1 MWRFRLIPDKTA
13 IPFLGLRRTFFIV
26 SIALAA
32 ASVVVLL
39 ARGLNFGI
47 DFAGGIL
54 IEVGTQREADIGQ
67 MRSALGGLD
76 LGEIA
81 LQEFGSP
88 TEVLIRIERQPGD
101 ATAQQAAVATVRD
114 ALSANYGDTLSYRRV
129 ETVGPK
135 VGAELIQA
143 GIIAVVV
150 SVFLMLVYIWFRFE
164 LPFAIGAV
172 IALIHDVLLSLGI
185 FAALGLEFNLP
196 IVAAI
201 LLIVGYSMNDT
212 VVVYDRVREN
222 LRKYKTLPL
231 LALLNRSVNETL
243 ARTVITS
250 LTTLLALL
258 ALLIFGG
265 AVIRDFSFAMIW
277 GVIVGTYSSVFIA
290 GALLLTVQ
298 PQRGGQ
304 KRAAGQAERVAAI
317 DEEPAAKALPPES
330 APALPEPDAS
340 VAEPAAAAEAAE
352 AESELPRRE
361 RARRHPRPAG
371 RASSGARAPRGRGG
385 AGAGAARA
393 EPARWISRRSF
404 PKAGRSSRATATGAS
419 ASTANAIPAPSRPGH
434 RLARAGGALGG
445 AGPRGRRRRLARP
458 AVLGRAPHRDPADRQ
473 RRRVCTGSCRPAGGA
488 RHARHRR
495 RKHGHRRRLP
505 HLQRADGRGPP
516 RRRGANSGAAGL
528 IVPSLRRR
536 AAPRAQ
542 GPLQRQGAAS
552 VDSRDCAAGF
562 NYPPVTPH
570 SRPIG
575 SARPVSPPPAASLP
589 RRR

>member
-13 IPFLGLRRTFFIV
+13 IPFLQLRRTFFII

-101 ATAQQAAVATVRD
+101 ATAQQAAVTTVRE
-114 ALSANYGDTLSYRRV
+114 ALGANYGDTLSYRRV

-172 IALIHDVLLSLGI
+172 VALIHDVLLSLGI

-222 LRKYKTLPL
+222 LRKYKTMPL
-231 LALLNRSVNETL
+231 VALLNQSVNETL
-243 ARTVITS
+243 SRTVITS
-250 LTTLLALL
+250 VTTLLALF

-277 GVIVGTYSSVFIA
+277 GVIVGTYSSVFVA
-290 GALLLTVQ
+290 GALLLYVQ

-304 KRAAGQAERVAAI
+304 KRTVGQAERLAAL
-317 DEEPAAKALPPES
+317 DEGAAAEALPAPD
-330 APALPEPDAS
+330 APADEQSDL
-340 VAEPAAAAEAAE
+340 AALVDAAEAAE
-352 AESELPRRE
+352 AAAEAGAAEDDEEEPQATGSRRQ
-361 RARRHPRPAG
+361 R
-371 RASSGARAPRGRGG
+371 RASSARV
-385 AGAGAARA
+385 
-393 EPARWISRRSF
+393 
-404 PKAGRSSRATATGAS
+404 
-419 ASTANAIPAPSRPGH
+419 
-434 RLARAGGALGG
+434 
-445 AGPRGRRRRLARP
+445 RRRR
-458 AVLGRAPHRDPADRQ
+458 
-473 RRRVCTGSCRPAGGA
+473 RRRTKR
-488 RHARHRR
+488 
-495 RKHGHRRRLP
+495 
-505 HLQRADGRGPP
+505 
-516 RRRGANSGAAGL
+516 
-528 IVPSLRRR
+528 
-536 AAPRAQ
+536 
-542 GPLQRQGAAS
+542 
-552 VDSRDCAAGF
+552 
-562 NYPPVTPH
+562 
-570 SRPIG
+570 
-575 SARPVSPPPAASLP
+575 
-589 RRR
+589 

>member
-1 MWRFRLIPDKTA
+1 MRRFRLIPDKTA
-13 IPFLGLRRTFFIV
+13 IPFLGLRRTFFAI

-340 VAEPAAAAEAAE
+340 VAETVAAAEAAE
-352 AESELPRRE
+352 AAGAAPEEEGEEAPQAGGSRKQRRASSS
-361 RARRHPRPAG
+361 RARR
-371 RASSGARAPRGRGG
+371 
-385 AGAGAARA
+385 
-393 EPARWISRRSF
+393 
-404 PKAGRSSRATATGAS
+404 
-419 ASTANAIPAPSRPGH
+419 
-434 RLARAGGALGG
+434 
-445 AGPRGRRRRLARP
+445 RRRR
-458 AVLGRAPHRDPADRQ
+458 
-473 RRRVCTGSCRPAGGA
+473 
-488 RHARHRR
+488 
-495 RKHGHRRRLP
+495 
-505 HLQRADGRGPP
+505 RGK
-516 RRRGANSGAAGL
+516 S
-528 IVPSLRRR
+528 
-536 AAPRAQ
+536 
-542 GPLQRQGAAS
+542 
-552 VDSRDCAAGF
+552 
-562 NYPPVTPH
+562 
-570 SRPIG
+570 
-575 SARPVSPPPAASLP
+575 
-589 RRR
+589 

>member
-13 IPFLGLRRTFFIV
+13 IPFLGLRRTFFII

-67 MRSALGGLD
+67 MRSALGGLN

-101 ATAQQAAVATVRD
+101 ATAQQAAVTTVRD

-231 LALLNRSVNETL
+231 LALLNQSVNETL
-243 ARTVITS
+243 SRTVITS
-250 LTTLLALL
+250 VTTLLALL

-304 KRAAGQAERVAAI
+304 KRAAGQAERLASV
-317 DEEPAAKALPPES
+317 DEEAPPALPPAEV
-330 APALPEPDAS
+330 AS
-340 VAEPAAAAEAAE
+340 EGAAETAD
-352 AESELPRRE
+352 AESGDEGEGEEAPQVGGSRKQRRASSS
-361 RARRHPRPAG
+361 RARR
-371 RASSGARAPRGRGG
+371 
-385 AGAGAARA
+385 
-393 EPARWISRRSF
+393 
-404 PKAGRSSRATATGAS
+404 
-419 ASTANAIPAPSRPGH
+419 
-434 RLARAGGALGG
+434 
-445 AGPRGRRRRLARP
+445 RRRR
-458 AVLGRAPHRDPADRQ
+458 
-473 RRRVCTGSCRPAGGA
+473 
-488 RHARHRR
+488 
-495 RKHGHRRRLP
+495 
-505 HLQRADGRGPP
+505 RGK
-516 RRRGANSGAAGL
+516 S
-528 IVPSLRRR
+528 
-536 AAPRAQ
+536 
-542 GPLQRQGAAS
+542 
-552 VDSRDCAAGF
+552 
-562 NYPPVTPH
+562 
-570 SRPIG
+570 
-575 SARPVSPPPAASLP
+575 
-589 RRR
+589 

>member
-1 MWRFRLIPDKTA
+1 MRRFRLIPDKTA
-13 IPFLGLRRTFFIV
+13 IPFLGLRRTFFAI

-67 MRSALGGLD
+67 MRSALGGLN

-172 IALIHDVLLSLGI
+172 IALIHDVLLSLGV

-243 ARTVITS
+243 SRTVITS
-250 LTTLLALL
+250 VTTLLALL

-304 KRAAGQAERVAAI
+304 KRAAGQAERLAAV
-317 DEEPAAKALPPES
+317 DEEPAAEALPPES
-330 APALPEPDAS
+330 APAPPEPDAS
-340 VAEPAAAAEAAE
+340 VAETVAAAEAAE
-352 AESELPRRE
+352 AAGAALEEEGEEAPQAGGSRKQRRASSS
-361 RARRHPRPAG
+361 RARR
-371 RASSGARAPRGRGG
+371 
-385 AGAGAARA
+385 
-393 EPARWISRRSF
+393 
-404 PKAGRSSRATATGAS
+404 
-419 ASTANAIPAPSRPGH
+419 
-434 RLARAGGALGG
+434 
-445 AGPRGRRRRLARP
+445 RRRR
-458 AVLGRAPHRDPADRQ
+458 
-473 RRRVCTGSCRPAGGA
+473 
-488 RHARHRR
+488 
-495 RKHGHRRRLP
+495 
-505 HLQRADGRGPP
+505 RGK
-516 RRRGANSGAAGL
+516 S
-528 IVPSLRRR
+528 
-536 AAPRAQ
+536 
-542 GPLQRQGAAS
+542 
-552 VDSRDCAAGF
+552 
-562 NYPPVTPH
+562 
-570 SRPIG
+570 
-575 SARPVSPPPAASLP
+575 
-589 RRR
+589 

>member
-13 IPFLGLRRTFFIV
+13 IPFLRLRRTFFII

-54 IEVGTQREADIGQ
+54 IEVGTEREADIGQ

-101 ATAQQAAVATVRD
+101 ATAQQVAVTTVRD
-114 ALSANYGDTLSYRRV
+114 ALSANYSDTLSYRRV

-222 LRKYKTLPL
+222 LRKYKSMPL
-231 LALLNRSVNETL
+231 LALLNQSVNETL
-243 ARTVITS
+243 SRTVITS
-250 LTTLLALL
+250 ATTLLALL

-290 GALLLTVQ
+290 GALLLYVQ

-304 KRAAGQAERVAAI
+304 KRAVGQAERLAAL
-317 DEEPAAKALPPES
+317 DEGAAAEAPAKAE
-330 APALPEPDAS
+330 PALPAPGS
-340 VAEPAAAAEAAE
+340 PADEQSDLAAVVEAAEAAE
-352 AESELPRRE
+352 AAAEAGAGEEAGEAEEEPQATGSRRQRRASSA
-361 RARRHPRPAG
+361 RARR
-371 RASSGARAPRGRGG
+371 
-385 AGAGAARA
+385 
-393 EPARWISRRSF
+393 
-404 PKAGRSSRATATGAS
+404 
-419 ASTANAIPAPSRPGH
+419 
-434 RLARAGGALGG
+434 
-445 AGPRGRRRRLARP
+445 RRRRRTK
-458 AVLGRAPHRDPADRQ
+458 R
-473 RRRVCTGSCRPAGGA
+473 
-488 RHARHRR
+488 
-495 RKHGHRRRLP
+495 
-505 HLQRADGRGPP
+505 
-516 RRRGANSGAAGL
+516 
-528 IVPSLRRR
+528 
-536 AAPRAQ
+536 
-542 GPLQRQGAAS
+542 
-552 VDSRDCAAGF
+552 
-562 NYPPVTPH
+562 
-570 SRPIG
+570 
-575 SARPVSPPPAASLP
+575 
-589 RRR
+589 

>member
-13 IPFLGLRRTFFIV
+13 IPFLRQRRTFFIV
-26 SIALAA
+26 SIVLAVL
-32 ASVVVLL
+32 SVGVLVG
-39 ARGLNFGI
+39 RGLNFGI

-67 MRSALGGLD
+67 MRSALTGLG

-101 ATAQQAAVATVRD
+101 ASAQQVAVTVVRE
-114 ALSANYGDTLSYRRV
+114 ALGANYGDTLSYRRV

-135 VGAELIQA
+135 VGSELIQA

-172 IALIHDVLLSLGI
+172 IALIHDVVLSLGI

-222 LRKYKTLPL
+222 LRKYKTMSL
-231 LALLNRSVNETL
+231 LALLNQSVNQTL
-243 ARTVITS
+243 SRTVITS
-250 LTTLLALL
+250 VTTLLALF

-290 GALLLTVQ
+290 GALLLYVQ

-304 KRAAGQAERVAAI
+304 KKTVGQAERLAAV
-317 DEEPAAKALPPES
+317 DEDVPPGAVTAEA
-330 APALPEPDAS
+330 APALPKPDA
-340 VAEPAAAAEAAE
+340 PPGGGAALAAAADAAEAALTE
-352 AESELPRRE
+352 EGGEESGSTGSRRQ
-361 RARRHPRPAG
+361 R
-371 RASSGARAPRGRGG
+371 RASSARD
-385 AGAGAARA
+385 
-393 EPARWISRRSF
+393 
-404 PKAGRSSRATATGAS
+404 
-419 ASTANAIPAPSRPGH
+419 
-434 RLARAGGALGG
+434 
-445 AGPRGRRRRLARP
+445 RRRR
-458 AVLGRAPHRDPADRQ
+458 
-473 RRRVCTGSCRPAGGA
+473 
-488 RHARHRR
+488 
-495 RKHGHRRRLP
+495 RK
-505 HLQRADGRGPP
+505 RGK
-516 RRRGANSGAAGL
+516 R
-528 IVPSLRRR
+528 
-536 AAPRAQ
+536 
-542 GPLQRQGAAS
+542 
-552 VDSRDCAAGF
+552 
-562 NYPPVTPH
+562 
-570 SRPIG
+570 
-575 SARPVSPPPAASLP
+575 
-589 RRR
+589 

>member
-1 MWRFRLIPDKTA
+1 M
-13 IPFLGLRRTFFIV
+13 
-26 SIALAA
+26 
-32 ASVVVLL
+32 
-39 ARGLNFGI
+39 
-47 DFAGGIL
+47 
-54 IEVGTQREADIGQ
+54 
-67 MRSALGGLD
+67 
-76 LGEIA
+76 
-81 LQEFGSP
+81 
-88 TEVLIRIERQPGD
+88 
-101 ATAQQAAVATVRD
+101 RD

-231 LALLNRSVNETL
+231 LALLNQSVNETL

-304 KRAAGQAERVAAI
+304 KRAAGQAERLAAV
-317 DEEPAAKALPPES
+317 DEEAPAALPP
-330 APALPEPDAS
+330 AAGA
-340 VAEPAAAAEAAE
+340 VATGAAETAD
-352 AESELPRRE
+352 AESGDEGEGEGEEAPQAGGSRKQRRASSS
-361 RARRHPRPAG
+361 RARR
-371 RASSGARAPRGRGG
+371 
-385 AGAGAARA
+385 
-393 EPARWISRRSF
+393 
-404 PKAGRSSRATATGAS
+404 
-419 ASTANAIPAPSRPGH
+419 
-434 RLARAGGALGG
+434 
-445 AGPRGRRRRLARP
+445 RRRR
-458 AVLGRAPHRDPADRQ
+458 
-473 RRRVCTGSCRPAGGA
+473 
-488 RHARHRR
+488 
-495 RKHGHRRRLP
+495 
-505 HLQRADGRGPP
+505 RGK
-516 RRRGANSGAAGL
+516 S
-528 IVPSLRRR
+528 
-536 AAPRAQ
+536 
-542 GPLQRQGAAS
+542 
-552 VDSRDCAAGF
+552 
-562 NYPPVTPH
+562 
-570 SRPIG
+570 
-575 SARPVSPPPAASLP
+575 
-589 RRR
+589 

>member
-1 MWRFRLIPDKTA
+1 MRRFRLIPDKTA
-13 IPFLGLRRTFFIV
+13 IPFLGLRRTFFAI

-172 IALIHDVLLSLGI
+172 IALIHDVLLSLGV

-231 LALLNRSVNETL
+231 LALLNQSVNETL
-243 ARTVITS
+243 SRTVITS
-250 LTTLLALL
+250 VTTLLALL

-304 KRAAGQAERVAAI
+304 KRAAGQAERLAAV
-317 DEEPAAKALPPES
+317 DEEPAAEALPPES

-340 VAEPAAAAEAAE
+340 VAETVAAAEAAE
-352 AESELPRRE
+352 AAGAAPEEEGEEAPQAGGSRKQRRASSS
-361 RARRHPRPAG
+361 RARR
-371 RASSGARAPRGRGG
+371 
-385 AGAGAARA
+385 
-393 EPARWISRRSF
+393 
-404 PKAGRSSRATATGAS
+404 
-419 ASTANAIPAPSRPGH
+419 
-434 RLARAGGALGG
+434 
-445 AGPRGRRRRLARP
+445 RRRR
-458 AVLGRAPHRDPADRQ
+458 
-473 RRRVCTGSCRPAGGA
+473 
-488 RHARHRR
+488 
-495 RKHGHRRRLP
+495 
-505 HLQRADGRGPP
+505 RGK
-516 RRRGANSGAAGL
+516 S
-528 IVPSLRRR
+528 
-536 AAPRAQ
+536 
-542 GPLQRQGAAS
+542 
-552 VDSRDCAAGF
+552 
-562 NYPPVTPH
+562 
-570 SRPIG
+570 
-575 SARPVSPPPAASLP
+575 
-589 RRR
+589 

>member
-13 IPFLGLRRTFFIV
+13 IPFLKLRRTFFIV
-26 SIALAA
+26 SVVLAV
-32 ASVVVLL
+32 ASVAVLGG
-39 ARGLNFGI
+39 RGLNFGI

-54 IEVGTQREADIGQ
+54 IEVGTEREADIGQ
-67 MRSALGGLD
+67 MRSALTGLG

-114 ALSANYGDTLSYRRV
+114 ALSANYGDTLNYRRV

-172 IALIHDVLLSLGI
+172 IALIHDVVLSLGI

-222 LRKYKTLPL
+222 LRKYKTMSL
-231 LALLNRSVNETL
+231 LALLNQSVNETL
-243 ARTVITS
+243 SRTVITS
-250 LTTLLALL
+250 ATTLLALL

-290 GALLLTVQ
+290 GALLLYVQ

-304 KRAAGQAERVAAI
+304 KKAVGQAERLAALE
-317 DEEPAAKALPPES
+317 DEAAADAAPRGA

-340 VAEPAAAAEAAE
+340 IAETVAAAEAAE
-352 AESELPRRE
+352 AAGATQEAEATGATQAAPDDGDDEPPPTTGSRRQ
-361 RARRHPRPAG
+361 R
-371 RASSGARAPRGRGG
+371 RASS
-385 AGAGAARA
+385 
-393 EPARWISRRSF
+393 SRE
-404 PKAGRSSRATATGAS
+404 
-419 ASTANAIPAPSRPGH
+419 
-434 RLARAGGALGG
+434 
-445 AGPRGRRRRLARP
+445 RRRR
-458 AVLGRAPHRDPADRQ
+458 
-473 RRRVCTGSCRPAGGA
+473 
-488 RHARHRR
+488 
-495 RKHGHRRRLP
+495 
-505 HLQRADGRGPP
+505 
-516 RRRGANSGAAGL
+516 RRRGK
-528 IVPSLRRR
+528 R
-536 AAPRAQ
+536 
-542 GPLQRQGAAS
+542 
-552 VDSRDCAAGF
+552 
-562 NYPPVTPH
+562 
-570 SRPIG
+570 
-575 SARPVSPPPAASLP
+575 
-589 RRR
+589 